1 MASGVMYVRLIILLA
16 LFNRHLMSLLA
27 VPFLMLAGL
36 AIAVGWIWSRRPD
49 VKMQAVKREFEP
61 NNPLELLAAFLFA
74 LLFLA
79 MLVAT
84 HLAVTYL
91 GRAGVNTLAAIMGV
105 TDVDP
110 FIMGM
115 TQAAGS
121 LTPLNVGAAAVLI
134 AAASNNLVK
143 GIYAYSLADRMTGT
157 QSLVLLTIL
166 AALGLV
172 PLFWL

>member
-1 MASGVMYVRLIILLA
+1 MYLRLVALLA
-16 LFNRHLMSLLA
+16 LFNRQLLSLL
-27 VPFLMLAGL
+27 VLPFLVLSAL

-49 VKMQAVKREFEP
+49 ARVDEVKREFEP
-61 NNPLELLAAFLFA
+61 NNPLELPAAFLFT

-84 HLAVTYL
+84 QLAVRYL
-91 GRAGVNTLAAIMGV
+91 GTVGVNILAAIMGV

-115 TQAAGS
+115 TQAADS
-121 LTPLNVGAAAVLI
+121 LTPLKVAAAAVVI
-134 AAASNNLVK
+134 AAASNNLMK
-143 GIYAYSLADRMTGT
+143 GIYAYSLADRKTGT
-157 QSLVLLTIL
+157 QSLFLLTAL

-172 PLFWL
+172 PLLWF